1 MHLMDEPNKPSLS
14 HRIIFGL
21 GSGFLLGL
29 SLAILL
35 AEKLHLGGG
44 SWQTNILL
52 ATLFIIFFLIGYFR
66 PELVGGRFARMTRA
80 RQSGLSEED
89 LSKPILPIKTYIF
102 IVWTIGC
109 VGLLFTQFA
118 NAMPYIYM
126 GGVVILFLKESHGR
140 R

>member
-1 MHLMDEPNKPSLS
+1 MEQNKPSLS

-29 SLAILL
+29 SFALLL
-35 AEKLHLGGG
+35 AEKLHLVGG
-44 SWQTNILL
+44 SWQANILL
-52 ATLFIIFFLIGYFR
+52 AILFVVFFLIGYFR
-66 PELVGGRFARMTRA
+66 PELVGGRFVGMIGARY
-80 RQSGLSEED
+80 SGLSEED
-89 LSKPILPIKTYIF
+89 LSKPILPTKTYIF

-109 VGLLFTQFA
+109 VGLLFTKFA

-126 GGVVILFLKESHGR
+126 GGVVILFFKESQGR